1 MEGERVGTKN
11 DDSKKLEQL
20 PIYLIE
26 LRVPK
31 RVSWACHTIFSL
43 LPRIIF
49 ISLAKNQRV
58 ICFTSLPADFL
69 GSRRQEG
76 LDQEC
81 SHEETQAARKR
92 GFSQQILLNSCL

>member
-1 MEGERVGTKN
+1 M
-11 DDSKKLEQL
+11 SKKFF
-20 PIYLIE
+20 
-26 LRVPK
+26 
-31 RVSWACHTIFSL
+31 AFIFSKKE
-43 LPRIIF
+43 RY
-49 ISLAKNQRV
+49 

-92 GFSQQILLNSCL
+92 GFSQQFLLKGLSGKVLSACELYHWIGSGKVINLISTNCTVEFFY